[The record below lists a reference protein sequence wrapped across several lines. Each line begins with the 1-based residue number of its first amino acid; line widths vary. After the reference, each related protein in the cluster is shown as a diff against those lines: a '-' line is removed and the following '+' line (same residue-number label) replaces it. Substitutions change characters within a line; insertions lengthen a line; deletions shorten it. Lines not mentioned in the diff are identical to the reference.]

1 MRATKRL
8 VGVNHNTL
16 MNWVLEEVAGKALA
30 HVKPDDLWT
39 YLGQN
44 TACWLWWA
52 FDLATKKV
60 CGWTLGDRGAETAC
74 CLDAQLP
81 HAAPITFCT
90 DFWHPYPLNHT
101 ISVSVLSKQAQVG
114 VIHLRIACATIVWPP
129 S

>member
-1 MRATKRL
+1 MWATKRL
-8 VGVNHNTL
+8 VGVSHNTL
-16 MNWVLEEVAGKALA
+16 MIWILEEVAGKALA

-39 YLGQN
+39 YVGQS
-44 TACWLWWA
+44 
-52 FDLATKKV
+52 
-60 CGWTLGDRGAETAC
+60 TAC
-74 CLDAQLP
+74 CVDAQLP

-114 VIHLRIACATIVWPP
+114 VFHLRIACATIVWPP